1 MDIEFTDITYQYPGT
16 EAEVFHKLTGRITG
30 PGFHALFGPSGVGKT
45 TLARLIA
52 GRGAGCGGD
61 IKTPGIGEILYC
73 YNTERLPGWSA
84 IGDHLRAV
92 TPADRRDQLDTLV
105 NTFGLRDHLSA
116 RYAQL
121 SMGQR
126 NRANLTRYL
135 VQDFD
140 LLIMDES
147 LANVDEATRQR
158 IILAMKATFPD
169 RLFLYISH
177 NVAEV
182 ARFCRR
188 ILVLRGARRR
198 PQMTLVNGR
207 DGIDAEP
214 PDSDGLERTM
224 LEIVHAA

>member
-1 MDIEFTDITYQYPGT
+1 MDIEFTDITYRYPGT
-16 EAEVFHKLTGRITG
+16 ETEVFHHLTGRITG

-52 GRGAGCGGD
+52 GRGAGCGGE
-61 IKTPGIGEILYC
+61 IRMRGIADILYC
-73 YNTERLPGWSA
+73 YNTERLPGWSP
-84 IGDHLRAV
+84 IGDHLLAV
-92 TPADRRDQLDTLV
+92 TPADRRDRLDALV
-105 NTFGLRDHLSA
+105 TAFGLRDYLSA

-182 ARFCRR
+182 AQFCRE
-188 ILVLRGARRR
+188 ILVLRGVRRR
-198 PQMTLVNGR
+198 PQLTRIDGR
-207 DGIDAEP
+207 DGADGDP
-214 PDSDGLERTM
+214 PDRDGLERTM

>member
-1 MDIEFTDITYQYPGT
+1 MDIEFTNITYRYPGT
-16 EAEVFHKLTGRITG
+16 EAEVFRGLTGRITG

-52 GRGAGCGGD
+52 SRSAGCDGG
-61 IKTPGIGEILYC
+61 IKTAGIGEILYC

-84 IGDHLRAV
+84 IGDHLQAV
-92 TPADRRDQLDTLV
+92 TPADRKDRLDTLV
-105 NTFGLRDHLSA
+105 TTFGLRDHLGA

-147 LANVDEATRQR
+147 LANVDEATRHR

-182 ARFCRR
+182 AQFCQR
-188 ILVLRGARRR
+188 IMVLRGAGRR
-198 PQMTLVNGR
+198 PQLTFVNGR
-207 DGIDAEP
+207 DGADTEP
-214 PDSDGLERTM
+214 PDRDGLERTM